1 MIQGARMCL
10 LDGSYC
16 TRAVGFWPWKQHEME
31 ERLVKQNDLQT
42 VSNRNDDNQ
51 WSPHL
56 PSSVWRPCLFQIQ
69 RCQMSLRGL
78 SLFKSQATQTQSKF
92 YPEFPLF
99 IRSICVSKSARSS
112 QILMLAFAWFWSS
125 ISWFLTKI
133 QMSQKQVN
141 TDAVLYTLWF
151 HIQGNLLA
159 YGCYEWRHAKLIYA
173 CHFYTIF

>member
-1 MIQGARMCL
+1 MRECVCL
-10 LDGSYC
+10 TDHTVLELLVSDRENS
-16 TRAVGFWPWKQHEME
+16 TRWRNVWWNKMTYKQYQTEMTTI
-31 ERLVKQNDLQT
+31 NDLLT
-42 VSNRNDDNQ
+42 
-51 WSPHL
+51 
-56 PSSVWRPCLFQIQ
+56 F
-69 RCQMSLRGL
+69 LRRFRGHVYFRF
-78 SLFKSQATQTQSKF
+78 SGAGWACEDYRLFKSQATQTPLKF